1 MNNNNI
7 KVLIEESVLQKRV
20 SEIADKI
27 SEDFK
32 GESVLLICILKGS
45 IFFTADLARYIKI
58 PVMLDFMSVSS
69 YGNGT
74 ESVGEIKLKQDLDDG
89 IMGKNVVIVE
99 DIIDS
104 GNTLNYLTKMLSA
117 RKPKCLKI
125 CTLLDKP
132 TRRKVNIKVDYTGFE
147 IDDHFVVGYGMDYAQ
162 EYRALP
168 YIGMLDS

>member
-1 MNNNNI
+1 MKDNI
-7 KVLIEESVLQKRV
+7 KVLVEEKDLQKRV
-20 SEIADKI
+20 SEIAAQI
-27 SEDFK
+27 SKDFE
-32 GESVLLICILKGS
+32 GESVLLVCILKGS
-45 IFFTADLARYIKI
+45 IFFTADLARYITI

-74 ESVGEIKLKQDLDDG
+74 ESVGEIRLKHDLDEG

-104 GNTLNYLTKMLSA
+104 GNTLHFLLKLLSE
-117 RKPKCLKI
+117 RRPKALKI

-132 TRRKVNIKVDYTGFE
+132 SRRKVDIKVDYTGFE
-147 IDDHFVVGYGMDYAQ
+147 IEDNFVVGYGMDYAQ

>member
-1 MNNNNI
+1 MKDNI
-7 KVLIEESVLQKRV
+7 KVLVEEKDLQKRV
-20 SEIADKI
+20 SEIAAQI
-27 SEDFK
+27 SKDFE
-32 GESVLLICILKGS
+32 GESVLLVCILKGS
-45 IFFTADLARYIKI
+45 IFFTADLARYITI

-74 ESVGEIKLKQDLDDG
+74 ESVGEIRLKHDLDDG

-104 GNTLNYLTKMLSA
+104 GNTLHFLLKILSE
-117 RKPKCLKI
+117 RRPKTLKI

-132 TRRKVNIKVDYTGFE
+132 SRRKVDIKVDYTGFE
-147 IDDHFVVGYGMDYAQ
+147 IEDNFVVGYGMDYAQ

>member
-1 MNNNNI
+1 MKDNI
-7 KVLIEESVLQKRV
+7 KVLVEEKDLQKRV
-20 SEIADKI
+20 SEIAAQI
-27 SEDFK
+27 SKDFE
-32 GESVLLICILKGS
+32 GESVLLVCILKGS
-45 IFFTADLARYIKI
+45 IFFTADLARYITI

-74 ESVGEIKLKQDLDDG
+74 ESVGEIRLKHDLDDG

-104 GNTLNYLTKMLSA
+104 GNTLHFLLKILGE
-117 RKPKCLKI
+117 RRPKALKI

-132 TRRKVNIKVDYTGFE
+132 SRRKVDIKVDYTGFE
-147 IDDHFVVGYGMDYAQ
+147 IEDNFVVGYGMDYAQ

>member
-1 MNNNNI
+1 MKDNI
-7 KVLIEESVLQKRV
+7 KVLVEEKDLQKRV
-20 SEIADKI
+20 SEIAAQI
-27 SEDFK
+27 SKDFE
-32 GESVLLICILKGS
+32 GESVLLVCILKGS
-45 IFFTADLARYIKI
+45 IFFTADLARYITI

-74 ESVGEIKLKQDLDDG
+74 ESVGEIRLKHDLDEG

-104 GNTLNYLTKMLSA
+104 GNTLHFLLKILGE
-117 RKPKCLKI
+117 RRPKALKI

-132 TRRKVNIKVDYTGFE
+132 SRRKVDIKVDYTGFE
-147 IDDHFVVGYGMDYAQ
+147 IEDNFVVGYGMDYAQ

>member
-1 MNNNNI
+1 MKDNI
-7 KVLIEESVLQKRV
+7 KVLVEEKDLQKRI
-20 SEIADKI
+20 SEIAAQI
-27 SEDFK
+27 SKDFE
-32 GESVLLICILKGS
+32 GESVLLVCILKGS
-45 IFFTADLARYIKI
+45 IFFTADLARYITI

-74 ESVGEIKLKQDLDDG
+74 ESVGEIRLKHDLDDG

-104 GNTLNYLTKMLSA
+104 GNTLNFLLKILGE
-117 RKPKCLKI
+117 RRPKALKI

-132 TRRKVNIKVDYTGFE
+132 SRRKVDIKVDYTGFE
-147 IDDHFVVGYGMDYAQ
+147 IEDNFVVGYGMDYAQ

>member
-1 MNNNNI
+1 MKDNI
-7 KVLIEESVLQKRV
+7 KVLVEEKDLQKRV
-20 SEIADKI
+20 SEIAAQI
-27 SEDFK
+27 SKDFE
-32 GESVLLICILKGS
+32 GESVLLVCILKGS
-45 IFFTADLARYIKI
+45 IFFTADLARYITI

-74 ESVGEIKLKQDLDDG
+74 ESVGEIRLKHDLDDG

-104 GNTLNYLTKMLSA
+104 GNTLHFLLKLLSE
-117 RKPKCLKI
+117 RRPKALKI

-132 TRRKVNIKVDYTGFE
+132 SRRKVDIKVDYTGFE
-147 IDDHFVVGYGMDYAQ
+147 IEDNFVVGYGMDYAQ

>member
-1 MNNNNI
+1 
-7 KVLIEESVLQKRV
+7 
-20 SEIADKI
+20 
-27 SEDFK
+27 
-32 GESVLLICILKGS
+32 
-45 IFFTADLARYIKI
+45 
-58 PVMLDFMSVSS
+58 MLDFMSVSS

-74 ESVGEIKLKQDLDDG
+74 ESVGEIRLKHDLDDG

-104 GNTLNYLTKMLSA
+104 GNTLHFLLKILGE
-117 RKPKCLKI
+117 RRPKALKI

-132 TRRKVNIKVDYTGFE
+132 SRRKVDIKVDYTGFE
-147 IDDHFVVGYGMDYAQ
+147 IEDNFVVGYGMDYAQ

>member
-1 MNNNNI
+1 MKDNI
-7 KVLIEESVLQKRV
+7 KVLVEEKDLQKRV
-20 SEIADKI
+20 SEIAAQI
-27 SEDFK
+27 SEDFE
-32 GESVLLICILKGS
+32 GESVLLVCILKGS
-45 IFFTADLARYIKI
+45 VFFTADLTRYITI

-74 ESVGEIKLKQDLDDG
+74 ESVGEIRLKHDLDDG

-104 GNTLNYLTKMLSA
+104 GNTLHFLLKILGE
-117 RKPKCLKI
+117 RRPKALKI

-132 TRRKVNIKVDYTGFE
+132 SRRKVDIKVDYTGFE
-147 IDDHFVVGYGMDYAQ
+147 IEDNFVVGYGMDYAQ

-168 YIGMLDS
+168 YVGMLDS

>member
-1 MNNNNI
+1 MKDNI
-7 KVLIEESVLQKRV
+7 KVLVEEKDLQKRV
-20 SEIADKI
+20 SEIAAQI
-27 SEDFK
+27 SKDFE
-32 GESVLLICILKGS
+32 GESVLLVCILKGS
-45 IFFTADLARYIKI
+45 VFFTADLARYITI

-74 ESVGEIKLKQDLDDG
+74 ESVGEIRLKHDLDDG

-104 GNTLNYLTKMLSA
+104 GNTLHFLLKILGE
-117 RKPKCLKI
+117 RRPKALKI

-132 TRRKVNIKVDYTGFE
+132 SRRKVDIKVDYTGFE
-147 IDDHFVVGYGMDYAQ
+147 IEDNFVVGYGMDYAQ

>member
-20 SEIADKI
+20 SEIADEI